1 MNLSIEPALAT
12 KTAGNDATPAR
23 KFMFDR
29 SFDDAAV
36 VHRAPERKPVLMKPD
51 QIDALKKESR
61 DAGFAEGQKAGKE
74 EQIAQQNAI
83 LAKVDQN
90 ITALIH
96 HIDSLVRAQEEQA
109 RGLALAVAKKILPA
123 FTAQNGLQEIEALV
137 NDTIRE
143 MAREP
148 RLVVRVGEGEFDALN
163 ERIQAIA
170 TQRAYPGK
178 VVILSDAEVAS
189 GDCRIEWADGGVERD
204 TNTTWQAIEQ
214 TLLPSS

>member
-1 MNLSIEPALAT
+1 MNLSTEPALAAQ
-12 KTAGNDATPAR
+12 KIVGDAAPAR

-36 VHRAPERKPVLMKPD
+36 VHRAPERKPVLLKPD

-61 DAGFAEGQKAGKE
+61 DAGFAEGHSAGKE
-74 EQIAQQNAI
+74 EQVAQQTAV

-90 ITALIH
+90 VTALIQ
-96 HIDSLVRAQEEQA
+96 HIDTLAHAQEEQA

-170 TQRAYPGK
+170 TQRAYAGK
-178 VVILSDAEVAS
+178 VVILADAEVAS
-189 GDCRIEWADGGVERD
+189 VDCRIEWADGGVERD
-204 TNTTWQAIEQ
+204 TKTTWHAIEQ
-214 TLLPSS
+214 TILPSA